1 MNRAERWLRIWL
13 RAGGA
18 FMLLAVAGVVMPPQ
32 WMDSL
37 HRQLGL
43 GPLPSGAIVD
53 YLARITSA
61 AYAAIGG
68 LMLLASA
75 DVKRYRPFVTY
86 ALAAPA
92 VMALAVWA
100 VVNFTAPNLRW
111 WLLAD
116 VASAGLFCVVGLALQ
131 RRATRDASADPAS

>member
-1 MNRAERWLRIWL
+1 MNRADTFCRKWLRIWL

-32 WMDSL
+32 WMDWL
-37 HRQLGL
+37 HRQLEL
-43 GPLPSGAIVD
+43 GPLPQAPIVD

-75 DVKRYRPFVTY
+75 DLRRFRPFVTY
-86 ALAAPA
+86 SLVAPA
-92 VMALAVWA
+92 VMAVTVWVA
-100 VVNFTAPNLRW
+100 INFTAPAMRW
-111 WLLAD
+111 WLLGD
-116 VASAGLFCVVGLALQ
+116 VVSAGLFCVVGLALQ
-131 RRATRDASADPAS
+131 RRAGTKDS